1 MKQLLLILTVL
12 ICQPFTAAHLAGQ
25 EQDEKKASETT
36 QSPWKDL
43 ENTWI
48 SYRYSG
54 YSIKRI
60 TKGKEIYEQYWMSGK
75 LRFRHQADLAI
86 GQQEGVNFYTKT
98 NHRSIAPDGPL
109 TNSNDYTGIYK
120 ISNGRFYEI
129 SRGIFADN
137 QGKPEISEFRP
148 MDTPIEKWLAAAR
161 RGDIKTIK
169 AMFADGARPDA
180 AAPGSLTAL
189 GFASNHGHIELIK
202 LLVKHKANLSR
213 RSGPLGAPPLVLA
226 ANTGQ
231 LESTKTLLELGA
243 DIEQPHLWFGMTP
256 LHEAVYQGHSE
267 LMEFLLHRGAN
278 INAINNG
285 GQTPL
290 HVAVMRSVN
299 QQGRSQKA
307 QLTCLELLLKHGA
320 KTDIKGKQGKT
331 ALDLAKERKL
341 ADAIQILSRE

>member
-12 ICQPFTAAHLAGQ
+12 ICQPFTATDLAAQ
-25 EQDEKKASETT
+25 EKEDTKKSETT

-75 LRFRHQADLAI
+75 LRFRHQADLSI
-86 GQQEGVNFYTKT
+86 GQQAGVNFYTKT
-98 NHRSIAPDGPL
+98 NHRAIAPDGPL
-109 TNSNDYTGIYK
+109 NNNNDYTGIYK
-120 ISNGRFYEI
+120 IANGRFYEI
-129 SRGIFADN
+129 SRGIFADT
-137 QGKPEISEFRP
+137 QGKPEVSEFRP
-148 MDTPIEKWLAAAR
+148 MDAPIEKWLAAAR
-161 RGDIKTIK
+161 KGDTKTIK

-180 AAPGSLTAL
+180 TAPGSLTAL
-189 GFASNHGHIELIK
+189 GFAASHGHIELIK
-202 LLVKHKANLSR
+202 LLVEHKANLSR
-213 RSGPLGAPPLVLA
+213 RSGPLGAPPMVLA

-231 LESTKTLLELGA
+231 LEASKVLLELGA
-243 DIEQPHLWFGMTP
+243 DIQQPHFWFGMTP
-256 LHEAVYQGHSE
+256 LHEAVYQGHPE
-267 LMEFLLHRGAN
+267 LMEFLISRGAN
-278 INAINNG
+278 INATNNG

-290 HVAVMRSVN
+290 HVAVIRSVN

-331 ALDLAKERKL
+331 PLDVANERKL
-341 ADAIQILSRE
+341 TDAIKLLNQ